1 VPNNPSWLSLA
12 QGAFN
17 DFVDRWNEDKVDCG
31 GGLRWQVNSIQ
42 GSGFNSKDAISNGNF
57 FQLAARL
64 ARYTNNDTYSKWAD
78 TVYDWTLSVPLL
90 SDRTWFLNDSIQI
103 NKDCGAPNPQQ
114 WSYNYGS
121 YIAGLAYMYNIVS
134 LDSIDY

>member
-1 VPNNPSWLSLA
+1 LSLA

-17 DFVDRWNEDKVDCG
+17 DFADRWNQDKAECG

-42 GSGFNSKDAISNGNF
+42 GSGYNSKNAISNGNF

-64 ARYTNNDTYSKWAD
+64 ARYTNNDSYINWAN

-90 SDRTWFLNDSIQI
+90 DNKTWFMNDSIQI
-103 NKDCGAPNPQQ
+103 NQDCGAPSPQQ

-121 YIAGLAYMYNIVS
+121 YITGLAYMYNIVS
-134 LDSIDY
+134 ADYFRSALKKN